1 MRANYQRIGD
11 YIRPVDVRNKD
22 LSITNLVGLTIDK
35 LFIPSVA
42 NTIGTD
48 FSNYKIIRRNQF
60 ACSLMQ
66 VSRDGKIPIAMYQED
81 AAIMSPAYP
90 MFEVSDP
97 ESLLPGYLMLWFKR
111 SEFDRE
117 ASFYAVG
124 GVRGSLE
131 WNDFCNMK
139 LPVPPIEEQ
148 KRIVAQYQAVDNRIR
163 NNERLIARLEDTAQ
177 AIYHHRFVDNIDPNN
192 LPDGWGSIDIG
203 AFCKQ
208 MVSGGTPNRKNGL
221 YYEKPEIPWL
231 KSGEVHNN
239 VILDTE
245 EYISRIGYD
254 NSATKMVPDN
264 TVIMAMYGATASE
277 VGFLKKAV
285 CTNQACCNMICD
297 SYNDACYLYYYLRHE
312 QEEIKRLANGG
323 AQENLNK
330 ELISSYPILRPND
343 EDISVFSKLMDY
355 QVAISKEISLDKS
368 IVDLIVSQMV

>member
-1 MRANYQRIGD
+1 MRANYQRIGA

-139 LPVPPIEEQ
+139 LPVPSIEAQ
-148 KRIVAQYQAVDNRIR
+148 RRILAQYQAVEKRIR

-177 AIYHHRFVDNIDPNN
+177 AIFRHRFVENIDPNN
-192 LPDGWGSIDIG
+192 LPDGWKKGHIDSIAIL
-203 AFCKQ
+203 K
-208 MVSGGTPNRKNGL
+208 VGGDKPKVFSDVLTKECQIPIYSNGIDKKGL
-221 YYEKPEIPWL
+221 YGFTDKPSISEK
-231 KSGEVHNN
+231 SV
-239 VILDTE
+239 T
-245 EYISRIGYD
+245 ISARGTIGYCFLRYSPYFSIVRLI
-254 NSATKMVPDN
+254 SAIPKD
-264 TVIMAMYGATASE
+264 
-277 VGFLKKAV
+277 KK
-285 CTNQACCNMICD
+285 
-297 SYNDACYLYYYLRHE
+297 SLYYLFFALKNKNLTGDGSVQNQLTVPFLLTEDFIIPPARE
-312 QEEIKRLANGG
+312 QEIFYRDVNRLYSHISII
-323 AQENLNK
+323 EK
-330 ELISSYPILRPND
+330 ELDLLRGLQS
-343 EDISVFSKLMDY
+343 IIISKL
-355 QVAISKEISLDKS
+355 A
-368 IVDLIVSQMV
+368 

>member
-1 MRANYQRIGD
+1 MRANYQRLGD

-35 LFIPSVA
+35 RFIPSVA

-66 VSRDGKIPIAMYQED
+66 VSRDEKIPIAMYQED

-90 MFEVSDP
+90 MFEVFNP
-97 ESLLPGYLMLWFKR
+97 ELLLPEYLMLWFKR

-139 LPVPPIEEQ
+139 LPVPSIEEQ
-148 KRIVAQYQAVDNRIR
+148 RRIVAQYQAVEIRIR
-163 NNERLIARLEDTAQ
+163 NNERLIAHLEDTAQ
-177 AIYHHRFVDNIDPNN
+177 AIFHHRFVENIDPNN
-192 LPDGWGSIDIG
+192 LSDGWKSIDIG

-208 MVSGGTPNRKNGL
+208 MVSGGTPNRKNDL
-221 YYEKPEIPWL
+221 YYNEPEIPWL

-245 EYISRIGYD
+245 EYISKIGYD
-254 NSATKMVPDN
+254 NSAAKMVPNN
-264 TVIMAMYGATASE
+264 TVVMAMYGATASE
-277 VGFLKKAV
+277 VGFLKKEV
-285 CTNQACCNMICD
+285 CTNQACCNMICY

-330 ELISSYPILRPND
+330 ELISSYPILKPKD
-343 EDISVFSKLMDY
+343 EDISVFTKLMDY

-368 IVDLIVSQMV
+368 IVNLIISQMV

>member
-1 MRANYQRIGD
+1 MRANYQRLGN

-66 VSRDGKIPIAMYQED
+66 VSRDGKIPIAIYQED
-81 AAIMSPAYP
+81 VAIMSPAYP
-90 MFEVSDP
+90 MFEVSNP

-139 LPVPPIEEQ
+139 LPVPSIEEQ
-148 KRIVAQYQAVDNRIR
+148 RRIVAQYQAVEKRIR

-177 AIYHHRFVDNIDPNN
+177 AIFRHRFVDNIDPNN
-192 LPDGWGSIDIG
+192 LPDGWDSIDIG

-208 MVSGGTPNRKNGL
+208 MVSGGTPNRKNDL
-221 YYEKPEIPWL
+221 YYDKPEIPWL

-254 NSATKMVPDN
+254 NSAAKMVPDN
-264 TVIMAMYGATASE
+264 TVVMAMYGATASE

-368 IVDLIVSQMV
+368 IVDLTVSQMV